1 MLPTQGLQRCLGR
14 AVVVREGAAIS
25 LSGGGRSLKK
35 AYLYL
40 PGTQN
45 IHFKMVGFSG
55 GLQITAC
62 KMGKNCKFGGVQE
75 RFFLREIHRVL
86 SVSEP
91 LNMIF
96 LSQKKKQQGSKPTKK
111 VQQHS

>member
-55 GLQITAC
+55 GLQITTC

-75 RFFLREIHRVL
+75 FKGNPPSF
-86 SVSEP
+86 
-91 LNMIF
+91 
-96 LSQKKKQQGSKPTKK
+96 
-111 VQQHS
+111 